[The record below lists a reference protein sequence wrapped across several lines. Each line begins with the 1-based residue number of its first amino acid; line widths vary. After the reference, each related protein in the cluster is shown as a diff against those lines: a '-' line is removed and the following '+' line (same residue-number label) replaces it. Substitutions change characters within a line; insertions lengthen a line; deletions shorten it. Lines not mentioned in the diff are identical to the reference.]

1 MFLTF
6 LPLTIAMSLAYL
18 RLRRLP
24 PLIVAH
30 WLMDFFN
37 VLFLFQIG

>member
-1 MFLTF
+1 MFITF
-6 LPLTIAMSLAYL
+6 VPLTIAMQLAYL
-18 RLRRLP
+18 RIRRLP

-30 WLMDFFN
+30 WLMDFSN